1 MTPVL
6 IYAVSPSSSKIRKG
20 VFQQY
25 FLTSSYQKPIF
36 ISPPY
41 STLRIVSSAVIL
53 VTAVISVL
61 VGAVGRVG
69 GGDRWIIS
77 VNYALS
83 QRKHH
88 SRTKGSNIC
97 LF

>member
-20 VFQQY
+20 MFQQY
-25 FLTSSYQKPIF
+25 FITSSYQKLLF
-36 ISPPY
+36 L
-41 STLRIVSSAVIL
+41 LRIVPAIISSAVIP
-53 VTAVISVL
+53 VATVVSVL